1 MAEITL
7 NPADV
12 TLSISR
18 YTYTTNGNITWTKPT
33 LTSDAIVTSI
43 TLTGSINSSGGK
55 VTEIQINNST
65 VTGST
70 TFNIDLGTDID
81 ITSVP
86 VFVRKSGLTATKIN
100 FVDMTYTVV
109 YKSSYDNK
117 LYVGEKLIKNIYVGE
132 KMVNHIYIGEREIF

>member
-1 MAEITL
+1 MAEIKL
-7 NPADV
+7 NPDNV

-18 YTYTTNGNITWTKPT
+18 YTYTKNGNITWTKPT

-55 VTEIQINNST
+55 VTEITINDST

-70 TFNIDLGTDID
+70 TFNIDLGTDIN

-86 VFVRKSGLTATKIN
+86 VFARKSGLTATNVN

-109 YKSSYDNK
+109 YKSSYDDK
-117 LYVGEKLIKNIYVGE
+117 LYIGEKLIKNFYIGD
-132 KMVNHIYIGEREIF
+132 KKVNHIYIGERQIF

>member
-1 MAEITL
+1 MAEIKL
-7 NPADV
+7 NPDNV

-18 YTYTTNGNITWTKPT
+18 YTYTKNGNITWNKPT

-55 VTEIQINNST
+55 VTEITINDST

-70 TFNIDLGTDID
+70 TFNIDLGTNID

-86 VFVRKSGLTATKIN
+86 VFARKSGLTATNVN

-117 LYVGEKLIKNIYVGE
+117 FYIGEKLIKNIYVGD
-132 KMVNHIYIGEREIF
+132 KTVNHIYIGEKQIF

>member
-12 TLSISR
+12 SLSISR
-18 YTYTTNGNITWTKPT
+18 FTYTTNGNITWTKPT

-43 TLTGSINSSGGK
+43 TLTGYINSSGGT
-55 VTEIQINNST
+55 VTEIKINNST
-65 VTGST
+65 VTGNT

-86 VFVRKSGLTATKIN
+86 VFARKSGLTATHIN
-100 FVDMTYTVV
+100 FVDMKYTVV

-132 KMVNHIYIGEREIF
+132 KLVNHLYIGERQIF

>member
-12 TLSISR
+12 NLSISR

-86 VFVRKSGLTATKIN
+86 VFARKSGLTATKIN

-117 LYVGEKLIKNIYVGE
+117 FYVGEKLIKNIYVGE
-132 KMVNHIYIGEREIF
+132 KLVNHVYIGERQIF

>member
-1 MAEITL
+1 MAQITL

-12 TLSISR
+12 NLSISR

-65 VTGST
+65 VTGNT
-70 TFNIDLGTDID
+70 AFNIDLGTDIN

-86 VFVRKSGLTATKIN
+86 VFARKSGFTATHIN

-109 YKSSYDNK
+109 YKSSYDDK
-117 LYVGEKLIKNIYVGE
+117 LYIGEKLIKNIYVGE
-132 KMVNHIYIGEREIF
+132 KMVNHIYIGERQIF

>member
-1 MAEITL
+1 MAEIKI
-7 NPADV
+7 NPDNV

-18 YTYTTNGNITWTKPT
+18 YTYTKNGNITWTKPT

-55 VTEIQINNST
+55 VTEITINDST

-70 TFNIDLGTDID
+70 TFNIDLGTNID

-86 VFVRKSGLTATKIN
+86 VFARKSGLTATNVN

-117 LYVGEKLIKNIYVGE
+117 FYIGEKLIKNIYVGD
-132 KMVNHIYIGEREIF
+132 KTVNHIYIGEKQIF

>member
-1 MAEITL
+1 MAEITI

-55 VTEIQINNST
+55 VTEIQINNSA
-65 VTGST
+65 VTGSA

-86 VFVRKSGLTATKIN
+86 VFARKSGLTATKVN

-132 KMVNHIYIGEREIF
+132 KMVNHIYIGERQIF

>member
-12 TLSISR
+12 NLSISR

-33 LTSDAIVTSI
+33 LTSDSIIISI

-86 VFVRKSGLTATKIN
+86 VFARKSGLTATKIN

-117 LYVGEKLIKNIYVGE
+117 FYVGEKLIKNIYVGE
-132 KMVNHIYIGEREIF
+132 KLVNHIYIGERQIF

>member
-12 TLSISR
+12 NLSISR

-70 TFNIDLGTDID
+70 AFNIDLGTDIN

-86 VFVRKSGLTATKIN
+86 VFARKSGLTATHIN

-132 KMVNHIYIGEREIF
+132 KLVNHLYIGGRQIF

>member
-12 TLSISR
+12 SLSISR
-18 YTYTTNGNITWTKPT
+18 FTYTTNGNITWTKPT

-43 TLTGSINSSGGK
+43 TLTGYINSSGGT
-55 VTEIQINNST
+55 VTEIKINNST
-65 VTGST
+65 VTGNT

-81 ITSVP
+81 ITSVL
-86 VFVRKSGLTATKIN
+86 VFARKSGLTVTHIN
-100 FVDMTYTVV
+100 FVDMKYTVV

-132 KMVNHIYIGEREIF
+132 KLVNHLYIGERQIF

>member
-12 TLSISR
+12 NLSISR

-33 LTSDAIVTSI
+33 LTSDSIIISI

-70 TFNIDLGTDID
+70 TFNIDLGTDIN

-86 VFVRKSGLTATKIN
+86 VFARKSGLTATKIN

-117 LYVGEKLIKNIYVGE
+117 FYVGEKLIKNIYVGE
-132 KMVNHIYIGEREIF
+132 KLVNHVYIGERQIF

>member
-33 LTSDAIVTSI
+33 LTSDAIITSI
-43 TLTGSINSSGGK
+43 TLTGSITSSGGK
-55 VTEIQINNST
+55 VTEIQINNSA

-86 VFVRKSGLTATKIN
+86 VFARKSGLTATKVN

-132 KMVNHIYIGEREIF
+132 KMVNHIYIGERQIF

>member
-18 YTYTTNGNITWTKPT
+18 YTYTANGNITWTKPT
-33 LTSDAIVTSI
+33 LTSDSIITSI

-86 VFVRKSGLTATKIN
+86 VFARKSGLTATKIN

-117 LYVGEKLIKNIYVGE
+117 FYVGEKLIKNIYVGE
-132 KMVNHIYIGEREIF
+132 KLVNHVYIGERQIF

>member
-1 MAEITL
+1 MAQITL

-12 TLSISR
+12 TLSISVFN
-18 YTYTTNGNITWTKPT
+18 YTKNGNITWTKPT

-43 TLTGSINSSGGK
+43 TLTGSINSSGGN

-70 TFNIDLGTDID
+70 TFNIDLGTNID
-81 ITSVP
+81 ITSVS
-86 VFVRKSGLTATKIN
+86 VFARKSGLTATNVN

-109 YKSSYDNK
+109 YKSSYDDK
-117 LYVGEKLIKNIYVGE
+117 LYIGEKLIKNIYVGE
-132 KMVNHIYIGEREIF
+132 KMVNHIYIGERQIF

>member
-1 MAEITL
+1 MAEIKL
-7 NPADV
+7 NPDNV

-18 YTYTTNGNITWTKPT
+18 YTYTKNGNITWTKPT
-33 LTSDAIVTSI
+33 LTSDAIIVSI

-65 VTGST
+65 VTDST
-70 TFNIDLGTDID
+70 TFNIDLGTDIN

-86 VFVRKSGLTATKIN
+86 IFARKSGLTATNVN

-117 LYVGEKLIKNIYVGE
+117 FYIGEKLIKNIYVGD
-132 KMVNHIYIGEREIF
+132 KKVNHIYIGEKQIF

>member
-7 NPADV
+7 NPANV

-55 VTEIQINNST
+55 VTEIQINNSA

-86 VFVRKSGLTATKIN
+86 VFARKSGLTATKVN

-132 KMVNHIYIGEREIF
+132 KMVNHIYIGERQIF

>member
-1 MAEITL
+1 MAEIKL
-7 NPADV
+7 NPDNV

-18 YTYTTNGNITWTKPT
+18 YTYTKNGNITWTKPT
-33 LTSDAIVTSI
+33 LTSDAIIVSI

-65 VTGST
+65 VTDST
-70 TFNIDLGTDID
+70 TFNIDLGTDIN

-86 VFVRKSGLTATKIN
+86 IFARKSGLTATNVN

-117 LYVGEKLIKNIYVGE
+117 FYIGEKLIKNIYVGD
-132 KMVNHIYIGEREIF
+132 KKKYFRK

>member
-1 MAEITL
+1 MAEIKL
-7 NPADV
+7 NPDNV

-18 YTYTTNGNITWTKPT
+18 YTYTKNGNITWTKPT
-33 LTSDAIVTSI
+33 LTSDAIIVSI

-55 VTEIQINNST
+55 VTEITINDST

-70 TFNIDLGTDID
+70 TFNIDLGTDIN

-86 VFVRKSGLTATKIN
+86 VFARKSGLTATN
-100 FVDMTYTVV
+100 VDFVDMTYTVV

-117 LYVGEKLIKNIYVGE
+117 FYIGEKLIKNIYVGD
-132 KMVNHIYIGEREIF
+132 KTVNRIYIGERQIF

>member
-1 MAEITL
+1 MTQITL
-7 NPADV
+7 NPDDV

-18 YTYTTNGNITWTKPT
+18 FNYTKNGNITWTKPT

-70 TFNIDLGTDID
+70 TFNIDLGTNID

-86 VFVRKSGLTATKIN
+86 VFARKSGLTATNIN

-109 YKSSYDNK
+109 YKSSYDDK
-117 LYVGEKLIKNIYVGE
+117 LYIGKKLIKNIYVGE
-132 KMVNHIYIGEREIF
+132 KMVNHIYIGERQIF

>member
-12 TLSISR
+12 NLSISR

-33 LTSDAIVTSI
+33 LTSDSIIISI

-65 VTGST
+65 VTGNT

-86 VFVRKSGLTATKIN
+86 VFARKSGLTATKIN

-132 KMVNHIYIGEREIF
+132 KLVNHLYIGERQIF

>member
-1 MAEITL
+1 MAEIKL
-7 NPADV
+7 NPDNV

-18 YTYTTNGNITWTKPT
+18 YTYTKNGNITWTKPT

-55 VTEIQINNST
+55 VTEITINDST

-70 TFNIDLGTDID
+70 TFNIDLGTNID

-86 VFVRKSGLTATKIN
+86 VFARKSGLTATNVN

-117 LYVGEKLIKNIYVGE
+117 FYIGEKLIKNIYVGD
-132 KMVNHIYIGEREIF
+132 KMVNHIYIGEKQIF

>member
-1 MAEITL
+1 MAEIKL
-7 NPADV
+7 NPDNV

-18 YTYTTNGNITWTKPT
+18 YTYTKNGNITWTKPT
-33 LTSDAIVTSI
+33 LTSDAIIVSI

-65 VTGST
+65 VTDST
-70 TFNIDLGTDID
+70 TFNIDLGTDIN

-86 VFVRKSGLTATKIN
+86 VFARKSGLTATN
-100 FVDMTYTVV
+100 VDFVDMTYTVV

-117 LYVGEKLIKNIYVGE
+117 FYIGEKLIKNIYVGD
-132 KMVNHIYIGEREIF
+132 KKVNHIYIGEKQIF

>member
-12 TLSISR
+12 SLSISR
-18 YTYTTNGNITWTKPT
+18 FTYTTNGNITWTKPT

-43 TLTGSINSSGGK
+43 TLTGSINSSGGT
-55 VTEIQINNST
+55 VTEIKINNST
-65 VTGST
+65 VTGNT

-86 VFVRKSGLTATKIN
+86 VFARKSGLTATHIN
-100 FVDMTYTVV
+100 FVDMKYTVV

-132 KMVNHIYIGEREIF
+132 KLVNHLYIGERQIF

>member
-1 MAEITL
+1 MAEIKI
-7 NPADV
+7 NPDNV

-18 YTYTTNGNITWTKPT
+18 YSYTKNGNITWTKPT

-70 TFNIDLGTDID
+70 TFNIDLGTNID

-86 VFVRKSGLTATKIN
+86 VFARKSGLTATNVN

-117 LYVGEKLIKNIYVGE
+117 LYIGEKLIKNIYVGE
-132 KMVNHIYIGEREIF
+132 KMVNHIYIGEKQIF

>member
-1 MAEITL
+1 MAEIKL
-7 NPADV
+7 NPDNV

-18 YTYTTNGNITWTKPT
+18 YTYTKNGNITWTKPT

-55 VTEIQINNST
+55 VTEITINDST

-70 TFNIDLGTDID
+70 TFNIDLGTNID

-86 VFVRKSGLTATKIN
+86 VFARKSGLTATNVN

-117 LYVGEKLIKNIYVGE
+117 FYIGEKLIKNIYVGD
-132 KMVNHIYIGEREIF
+132 KTVNHIYIGEKQIF